1 MKQIIRIVLVGIIF
15 LLLAGCSGFYHSIP
29 KDTVMVKKLKA
40 KQEFNV
46 KSDTVLSEETIK
58 TLSLNAIGKY
68 YDHHLS
74 MDNVKIELM
83 NIEYNQLKTL
93 LSSAIKDLNLEQEIV
108 DSYILQLNKATS
120 GLYFVNITNLF
131 NEYDMYTITIN
142 PLNGEILRAG
152 KKKIYNKLKI
162 IDSERMTEDELKQSA
177 KQFIEKKEMI
187 TIPIDSSRIEVRNLD
202 EMFSELYYASEDRQ
216 VFWQMTINHFTQ
228 EVLDFS
234 KDIMA
239 AFEIAAANDEYK
251 DR

>member
-1 MKQIIRIVLVGIIF
+1 MKQIIRVVLVGIVF

-46 KSDTVLSEETIK
+46 KSDTVLSEEAIK

-74 MDNVKIELM
+74 MDNVEIELK
-83 NIEYNQLKTL
+83 NIDYNQLKTL
-93 LSSAIKDLNLEQEIV
+93 LSSAIKDLNLEQEEV
-108 DSYILQLNKATS
+108 DSYILQLNKASS
-120 GLYFVNITNLF
+120 GLYFVKITNIF
-131 NEYDMYTITIN
+131 NEFDMYTVAIN
-142 PLNGEILRAG
+142 PLNGEILGAA
-152 KKKIYNKLKI
+152 KKKIYTKLKI
-162 IDSERMTEDELKQSA
+162 NDSERMTEDELKQFA

-187 TIPIDSSRIEVRNLD
+187 TVPIDSSRIEVRSLE
-202 EMFSELYYASEDRQ
+202 EMLSELHYVSEDRQ
-216 VFWQMTINHFTQ
+216 VYWQMTFNHNTQ

-234 KDIMA
+234 KDVMA
-239 AFEIAAANDEYK
+239 VFEIAAGKDEYK